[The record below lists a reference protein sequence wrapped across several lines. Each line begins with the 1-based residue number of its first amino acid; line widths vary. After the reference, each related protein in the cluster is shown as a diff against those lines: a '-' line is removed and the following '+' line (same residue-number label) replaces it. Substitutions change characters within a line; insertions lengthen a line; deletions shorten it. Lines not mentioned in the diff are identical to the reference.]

1 MDTLDNPRSVHI
13 VLLWYVGAV
22 QQYAF
27 CTAGV
32 VFLCSSVFLFFCF
45 FQSGLQSINAI
56 KSLRCSMFQTQP
68 TPELI
73 TLKKKKKKK
82 AQLHVSC
89 IPTLHAKCNGV
100 G

>member
-32 VFLCSSVFLFFCF
+32 VFLCSSGFFFLFF
-45 FQSGLQSINAI
+45 SIGSS
-56 KSLRCSMFQTQP
+56 KY
-68 TPELI
+68 
-73 TLKKKKKKK
+73 
-82 AQLHVSC
+82 
-89 IPTLHAKCNGV
+89 
-100 G
+100 

>member
-32 VFLCSSVFLFFCF
+32 VFLCSSVF

-56 KSLRCSMFQTQP
+56 KSLRCSMFQTQL
-68 TPELI
+68 TPELV
-73 TLKKKKKKK
+73 TLKKKK

-89 IPTLHAKCNGV
+89 IPTLHTKCNGV